1 MAKTNS
7 AKRYAQAAFQI
18 AVEEGDPKVW
28 ADQLYGML
36 DVLNSSELQILLEH
50 AKVPMVKKLEIVH
63 DALPKSPEQLRHFV
77 GLLVS

>member
-36 DVLNSSELQILLEH
+36 DVLNSSELQILC
-50 AKVPMVKKLEIVH
+50 P
-63 DALPKSPEQLRHFV
+63 
-77 GLLVS
+77 